1 MSAPRDAVIG
11 AGIVGLALAR
21 ALARRGRSVTVFESG
36 REAQG
41 ASARNFGTLWP
52 IGQPAGPRRA
62 LALESLNIWRDVLQ
76 NARAWYAPV
85 GSLHVAYHDDE
96 WQVLTE
102 FAFQANAGGFAC
114 QMLTPAET
122 VARQRLIRGEGL
134 RGALWS
140 PHELQVNPRQILVH
154 VAQWLEQR
162 WQVCFEAGTR
172 VTSCGEGTVRAGKR
186 TWAVDR
192 VWLATGD
199 DLQTLYPEAFEAL
212 GLRRC
217 KLQMMR
223 TTPVAW
229 KLGPILAAGLTLG
242 HYECFAQCPSLPA
255 LKARLME
262 EWPEQVAHGVHV
274 LVAQHEAGHLVLGD
288 SHEYDEAITPF
299 DKPEVDQLVL
309 DYLRTFLAADAL
321 DIVERWH
328 GVYVK
333 HPQDPYCVFSPE
345 DGVTAVAALGGHGMT
360 LSFGL
365 AEQVVSELVDQEP
378 AFLQE
383 QQL

>member
-1 MSAPRDAVIG
+1 VPRDAVIG

-21 ALARRGRSVTVFESG
+21 ALAQRGRRVTVFETG
-36 REAQG
+36 QEPQG

-52 IGQPAGPRRA
+52 IGQPAGARRA
-62 LALESLNIWRDVLQ
+62 LALESLRIWRDVLRD
-76 NARAWYAPV
+76 ARAWCSPA

-102 FAFQANAGGFAC
+102 FAAQACAQGFAC
-114 QMLTPAET
+114 QLLSPADT
-122 VARQRLIRGEGL
+122 VARQRLIHGEGL

-140 PHELQVNPRQILVH
+140 PHELQVNPRQVLVH

-162 WQVCFEAGTR
+162 WDVRFERCTR
-172 VTSCGEGTVRAGKR
+172 VTSCAAGVVHAGSR
-186 TWAVDR
+186 EWPVDR

-199 DLQTLYPEAFEAL
+199 DLQTLYPETFQAL

-223 TTPVAW
+223 TAPVPW
-229 KLGPILAAGLTLG
+229 TLGPILAAGLTLG
-242 HYECFAQCPSLPA
+242 HYESFATCPSLPG
-255 LKARLME
+255 LKARLRQD
-262 EWPEQVAHGVHV
+262 WPEHTAYGVHV
-274 LVAQHEAGHLVLGD
+274 LVAQHDAGHLVLGD
-288 SHEYDEAITPF
+288 SHEYDGAITPF

-309 DYLRTFLAADAL
+309 GYLRTFLDADHFS
-321 DIVERWH
+321 IVERWH

-333 HPQDPYCVFSPE
+333 HPHDPYCVFSPE
-345 DGVTAVAALGGHGMT
+345 DGVTAVTALGGHGMT

-365 AEQVVSELVDQEP
+365 AEQVVRELVDQRP
-378 AFLQE
+378 AFHQE
-383 QQL
+383 QQA